1 MEGHLRRNCIGIK
14 FQMKELSIKLESLDK
29 LLTSVRSLYF
39 TMSNFKWIEIALRW
53 SRTVWQFMVLTSY
66 FDLLTSQA
74 IDIFVWP
81 LNRSKNNMSTA
92 REVKRWLVGCHEDI
106 FFFFWRFQRNGW
118 FWCNLCPS
126 WRNLNMPKG
135 YSPSFGNFWASMY
148 LKQYW
153 RRRPILYINTKHCII

>member
-1 MEGHLRRNCIGIK
+1 
-14 FQMKELSIKLESLDK
+14 MKELSIKLESLDK
-29 LLTSVRSLYF
+29 LLTSVRSLHF

-53 SRTVWQFMVLTSY
+53 SRAVWQKGILTVYGFDLLFWPLILTSY
-66 FDLLTSQA
+66 INLLTSQA

-118 FWCNLCPS
+118 FWCNLRPS

-153 RRRPILYINTKHCII
+153 RRKTILCINTKHCII

>member
-1 MEGHLRRNCIGIK
+1 MFTNVFVFFPIFWEKKIW
-14 FQMKELSIKLESLDK
+14 MSLLHTATCNIWVNWYFSTHFW
-29 LLTSVRSLYF
+29 LLTSNLS
-39 TMSNFKWIEIALRW
+39 KWAFL
-53 SRTVWQFMVLTSY
+53 QFMVLTSY

-153 RRRPILYINTKHCII
+153 RRKTILCINTKHCII